1 MPVNQHTCCNDDA
14 LQKTLAARLETLQK
28 ENDELTKECES
39 LRARA
44 AEAEKQR
51 DDAIANASKE
61 AERAITEAGGGTA
74 ADMDA
79 LRQSLSK
86 AESLHKMHKEE
97 EEGLVQELDEIGQAF
112 EEMQTQN
119 AKLLAQLKE
128 KDDENFRL
136 MSSRVKDTTKQT
148 VLEDAARAR
157 DIKLVALENKVSAQ
171 TEALQKV
178 SAAESQAQDEIKKL
192 KAENEAARQLAE
204 QCRAAQQL
212 SNEKLVELKT
222 IFDIADKQR
231 KELQAVSEASTQ
243 DKHKEA
249 SRANKLET

>member
-1 MPVNQHTCCNDDA
+1 MNQHTCCDDDA
-14 LQKTLAARLETLQK
+14 LQKTLAARLETLQQ

-44 AEAEKQR
+44 VEAERQR

-79 LRQSLSK
+79 LRQRLSK

-178 SAAESQAQDEIKKL
+178 SAAEAQAQDEIKKL

-212 SNEKLVELKT
+212 SNEKLVELKA

-231 KELQAVSEASTQ
+231 KELQALSEASTQ

>member
-1 MPVNQHTCCNDDA
+1 V
-14 LQKTLAARLETLQK
+14 
-28 ENDELTKECES
+28 
-39 LRARA
+39 LRAKA
-44 AEAEKQR
+44 TEAEKLR

-61 AERAITEAGGGTA
+61 AEKAITESGGGTA

-79 LRQSLSK
+79 LRQRLSK
-86 AESLHKMHKEE
+86 AEAINKSQKEE

-157 DIKLVALENKVSAQ
+157 DIKLLALENKVGAQ
-171 TEALQKV
+171 AEALQKIT
-178 SAAESQAQDEIKKL
+178 AAEAQAQDEIKKL
-192 KAENEAARQLAE
+192 KGENEAARQLAE

-231 KELQAVSEASTQ
+231 KELQTVSEASTQ
-243 DKHKEA
+243 EKHKEA
-249 SRANKLET
+249 GRASKLQT